1 MNAKAE
7 DVQTDYF
14 VDGMPNEEYHK
25 PENGESSSTV
35 KNFDPATYVWNKAA
49 KKNEAKLKPL
59 DFGTD
64 FHTYVLE
71 PDVFE
76 AQYKVLPIFNRRK
89 ADEKQAEL
97 DLIDEWKEDGITPVT
112 DEDMAKLKAMRE
124 SAMAHPTIAAIMALK
139 GVAERSYFWTD
150 TNTGVD
156 CKCRPDWLVL
166 DLNDDT
172 RPRFMAEDEDFHDA
186 TTLVFDLKTIAQF
199 DKMQSQIENLKYYV
213 QDAFYTRG
221 IEQVTNSKVCFVF
234 GFVSTSLSLGRY
246 PAQVVMLADTA
257 KFDGDIEVT
266 ESLKAIAEFRKN
278 SNKNRSQT
286 VIKMDRPSW
295 ATREED
301 IL

>member
-1 MNAKAE
+1 MSAVMKEAE
-7 DVQTDYF
+7 NGYYI
-14 VDGMPNEEYHK
+14 DGMSNEDYHQPDK
-25 PENGESSSTV
+25 GESSSTV
-35 KNFDPATYVWNKAA
+35 KNFDPATYVWNQTAEKD
-49 KKNEAKLKPL
+49 EEKLKAL

-71 PDVFE
+71 PDVFD
-76 AQYKVLPIFNRRK
+76 AQYKALPPCNRK
-89 ADEKQAEL
+89 KPDEKQAEL

-186 TTLVFDLKTIAQF
+186 TTLAFDLKTIAQF
-199 DKMQSQIENLKYYV
+199 DKMQAQIENLKYYV

-221 IEQVTNSKVCFVF
+221 IEQVTKSKVCFVF

-266 ESLKAIAEFRKN
+266 ESLQAIAEFRKN